1 MTTYYGV
8 YSAKQFKSFLTKESR
23 EQNNFP
29 YIYYQKEDSG
39 EIVQITE
46 VLRDKD
52 KKSLFDDAVYLG
64 PVRYY
69 KVFKERPIFERTAT
83 L

>member
-8 YSAKQFKSFLTKESR
+8 YSEKQFKYILTKESR
-23 EQNNFP
+23 EKNNFP

-46 VLRDKD
+46 VFEEKN

-64 PVRYY
+64 PVKYY
-69 KVFKERPIFERTAT
+69 KVFKERQNFK
-83 L
+83 

>member
-8 YSAKQFKSFLTKESR
+8 YSEKQFKSILTKESR

-46 VLRDKD
+46 VFRDKD
-52 KKSLFDDAVYLG
+52 KKSLFNDAVYLG
-64 PVRYY
+64 PVKYY
-69 KVFKERPIFERTAT
+69 KVFKERQIFS
-83 L
+83 

>member
-8 YSAKQFKSFLTKESR
+8 YSAKQFKSVLTKESR

-46 VLRDKD
+46 VFGDKD

-64 PVRYY
+64 PVKYY
-69 KVFKERPIFERTAT
+69 KVFKERQIFS
-83 L
+83 